1 MTTKRF
7 FAPFTALL
15 AVGTVVCTMY
25 SCRENGIE
33 DYNNADDNLLV
44 KVATNDVQNDETMR
58 QAQADEQ
65 NRPASALQL
74 PQGIGVEDLQTHPIY
89 FDNEAG
95 MNAFLV
101 ETGAMGVNP
110 TKTAAATRGKRTK
123 AIEQNF
129 TLSAMRANKS
139 AGLNIPFNW
148 MDNVTFAANGLP
160 LAKHFWAKK
169 EPYAQFF
176 AVVPMATAAN
186 GMGKMVHADNKTTIN
201 FTVNP
206 DVRKQVDLLAGV
218 SPVVYYDGGGNAP
231 NVALPFRHALTA
243 VNFRVGNIEVKKAKI
258 KSVRFKK
265 VYSRGT
271 FVFGTHNTPGTW
283 KGHADERDFALEN
296 LDIPVDMAGDYVV
309 GNDKDNFTFMFI
321 PQKLDNRVEVE
332 VAFNNGA
339 VLKAKLKGEWKP
351 GMTKTYI
358 LDDKTGDWAYV
369 FNMSTI
375 NGETFVDQFDQDQ
388 QFSFTVQS
396 FRSTISSIKDFK
408 QQPVQWDIVGYQTEV
423 GEGNW
428 GTLQKGLPSWIRF
441 DRLGGPGGITQD
453 VCTGVAVHVSEMNID
468 DLLAQR
474 NKGLAKEQHAPSG
487 YCLANDDGVYNK
499 ATMTT
504 ANTYVV
510 SKAGTYSIPLVVG
523 TSFVKGKE
531 IKHAYDVLPGY
542 NDQLMTTP
550 YLRKQIGK
558 KGSLSA
564 RVLWS
569 DPEGAIS
576 SVNLNDD
583 LLFFTVDKNKVKTG
597 NAVIAVQDQKNK
609 IVWSWQIWFTDENVS
624 LKTMNLTN
632 KWGKSFKYMQEPLGW
647 TYTKWKRI
655 KGLHKPERVRLKLR
669 QTGSGKT
676 LHIIVKRNH
685 ELWDGYTALYQYGRK
700 DPFLST
706 ASKRGL
712 FAFKA
717 LENGDYGLLI
727 KNPTTFALG
736 PITYKARYY
745 HSLSDR
751 EGTYWDGNSGSPYF
765 GRSEKMSF
773 DPSPRGFKVPPSSPY
788 FNGPKG
794 TLKYHVLVESRAG
807 IIIQPENGNDCM
819 LIPYHY
825 VLNESGQLCEEPG
838 KAPGGE
844 RKYNAFWTSSYY
856 KKVEKS
862 FETVWFN
869 HEAHSLK
876 ASNLLPEGYSI
887 RSIVDFYD
895 YSK

>member
-1 MTTKRF
+1 MQVKLHYRALMAA
-7 FAPFTALL
+7 FAFGMMGVGITSCSENIDASDTDNNQDGLTVSVNAVDAQAEALQAYNADPNPQTYANLL
-15 AVGTVVCTMY
+15 AAQGLQETDLVHGTLPAQGTMANELMFVE
-25 SCRENGIE
+25 SAVPTV
-33 DYNNADDNLLV
+33 NAP
-44 KVATNDVQNDETMR
+44 
-58 QAQADEQ
+58 EQ
-65 NRPASALQL
+65 DTQTRGRVASA
-74 PQGIGVEDLQTHPIY
+74 
-89 FDNEAG
+89 
-95 MNAFLV
+95 
-101 ETGAMGVNP
+101 VNNDF
-110 TKTAAATRGKRTK
+110 TVTAYRAATT
-123 AIEQNF
+123 
-129 TLSAMRANKS
+129 
-139 AGLNIPFNW
+139 AGVSGADVWIPGIIFDKNGNPKQPFRW
-148 MDNVTFAANGLP
+148 SSKKPYARFYAACPAAGAANGISVN
-160 LAKHFWAKK
+160 
-169 EPYAQFF
+169 
-176 AVVPMATAAN
+176 AVAGAVP
-186 GMGKMVHADNKTTIN
+186 TIN
-201 FTVNP
+201 FTANTNN
-206 DVRKQVDLLAGV
+206 KAQNDLMVAT
-218 SPVVYYDGGGNAP
+218 SPIAQYKGGNTAP
-231 NVALPFRHALTA
+231 KVSLPFRHALTA

-283 KGHADERDFALEN
+283 KGLADERDFALEN

-453 VCTGVAVHVSEMNID
+453 VCTGVAVHVSETNID

-542 NDQLMTTP
+542 DDQLMTTP

-597 NAVIAVQDQKNK
+597 NAVIAVQNQKNE

-751 EGTYWDGNSGSPYF
+751 EGTYWDGNSGSPFF

-794 TLKYHVLVESRAG
+794 TLKYRVLVESRAG

-844 RKYNAFWTSSYY
+844 RKYNAFWTSSYH

-876 ASNLLPEGYSI
+876 ASNRLPEGYSI